1 MPTFH
6 RVKLSNGIATL
17 EVTCHLPA
25 PNPDYAV
32 AEVLQVY
39 GPAGWHAVAVDG
51 VPIAG
56 AVADAELCDSVA

>member
-39 GPAGWHAVAVDG
+39 GPVGWHAVAVDG
-51 VPIAG
+51 VAIAG